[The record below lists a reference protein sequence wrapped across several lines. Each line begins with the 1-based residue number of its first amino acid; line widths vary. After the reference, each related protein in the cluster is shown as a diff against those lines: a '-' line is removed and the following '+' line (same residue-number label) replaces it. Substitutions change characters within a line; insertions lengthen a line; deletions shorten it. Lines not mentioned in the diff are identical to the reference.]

1 MQTMMNQRKDFIAS
15 HLRSQIEAL
24 RTVLES
30 IERENLANSDY
41 IDKSLKNVEKNLRRI
56 RRHF

>member
-1 MQTMMNQRKDFIAS
+1 MQTMMNRRKDFIAS

-24 RTVLES
+24 RMVLES
-30 IERENLANSDY
+30 MERENLANSGY
-41 IDKSLKNVEKNLRRI
+41 IDESLKKVEKNLHRI